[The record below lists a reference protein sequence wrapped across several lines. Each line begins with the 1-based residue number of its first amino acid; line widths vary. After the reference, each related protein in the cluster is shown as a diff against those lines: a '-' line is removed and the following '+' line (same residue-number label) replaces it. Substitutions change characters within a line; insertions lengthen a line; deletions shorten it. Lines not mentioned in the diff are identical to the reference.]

1 MVIISDYMMPGM
13 DGVAFLN
20 QRARGSWSGPILC
33 TAADDFRV
41 ALEAVNSGEVYRIIS
56 KPWHQ
61 AELVTTVCQAAE
73 AARLRR
79 ENDRLTAEVQ
89 RQNGQLREM
98 NTRLEEM
105 VRARTQALLEGSS
118 PRSITATPRP
128 SGTRSASRSSRSASR
143 GSSGS
148 TSLTSRPSSTGRCST
163 TSARS
168 ASATACC

>member
-20 QRARGSWSGPILC
+20 QARARLLERSDPC

-79 ENDRLTAEVQ
+79 ENDRLTAESS
-89 RQNGQLREM
+89 
-98 NTRLEEM
+98 
-105 VRARTQALLEGSS
+105 ART
-118 PRSITATPRP
+118 
-128 SGTRSASRSSRSASR
+128 AS
-143 GSSGS
+143 
-148 TSLTSRPSSTGRCST
+148 
-163 TSARS
+163 SAR
-168 ASATACC
+168 